1 MIMTLPQAPPATAL
15 PETASII
22 IKLKTPG
29 ISVKFLANTINAAN
43 RYNPTIVGT
52 SLLATFAILL
62 IPPKITLPTTPETI
76 IPVIRFPVKGFV

>member
-1 MIMTLPQAPPATAL
+1 MTLPNAPPATAL
-15 PETASII
+15 PEKASIM

-29 ISVKFLANTINAAN
+29 ISVKFLTKTIKAAK

-62 IPPKITLPTTPETI
+62 IPPKITLPTTQETI
-76 IPVIRFPVKGFV
+76 IPVIKFPVKGFS